1 MWDVEDRGGEVTV
14 PLHGDQP
21 SGTVSD
27 SNTVCVYVGFYCLIW
42 MMYLYGNGSEVFL
55 GWLVWFVVYEY
66 YCSETTTAQTSLGY
80 VSLVHSRAA
89 KHTCTW
95 RW

>member
-27 SNTVCVYVGFYCLIW
+27 CNTVCVYMGLDCLIW
-42 MMYLYGNGSEVFL
+42 MMYLYGNGGEVFSR
-55 GWLVWFVVYEY
+55 LVCGV
-66 YCSETTTAQTSLGY
+66 
-80 VSLVHSRAA
+80 
-89 KHTCTW
+89 
-95 RW
+95 

>member
-27 SNTVCVYVGFYCLIW
+27 CNTVCVYMGLDCLIW
-42 MMYLYGNGSEVFL
+42 KDV
-55 GWLVWFVVYEY
+55 LVREW
-66 YCSETTTAQTSLGY
+66 
-80 VSLVHSRAA
+80 
-89 KHTCTW
+89 K
-95 RW
+95 